1 MRAERRFDSYTQH
14 HFMKYYLLAL
24 VLITILS
31 WAIGKYLFE
40 SYVKEDIRSFE
51 RSIKESHPEYFKAPE
66 AKRLGKSL
74 QNSL

>member
-1 MRAERRFDSYTQH
+1 MRGSFCMR
-14 HFMKYYLLAL
+14 YYFLAL

-40 SYVKEDIRSFE
+40 TYVKEDMKSFE
-51 RSIKESHPEYFKAPE
+51 KSIREAHPEYFKAPE